1 MITIFSYNVNGIRA
15 AIKKGF
21 FDWFK
26 DTQPDILCVQ
36 ELKATPDQFDSNIF
50 ESLGYICIWNPAEK
64 KGYSGVAI
72 LTKKKPERL
81 SLGLK
86 NPAFDIEGR
95 VIRADFK
102 NFTLICVY
110 VPSGTMGDE
119 RQSVKMAFLK
129 EFYNYTKSILN
140 ENVNLIISGDFNICH
155 KPIDINHPEKHENVS
170 GFLPE
175 EREWFD
181 NFVALG
187 LIDTFRVFNKE
198 PNQYSWWSYRQNARE
213 KNLGWRID
221 YHLINEKL
229 LPYLVDA
236 KIHNYTYHSDHVPVS
251 VKLNIDF

>member
-15 AIKKGF
+15 ALKKGLF
-21 FDWFK
+21 EWVK
-26 DTQPDILCVQ
+26 ATQPDILCMQ
-36 ELKATPDQFDSNIF
+36 EIKATPDQFESNIF
-50 ESLGYICIWNPAEK
+50 EELGYNCIWNSADK
-64 KGYSGVAI
+64 KGYSGVAL
-72 LTKKKPERL
+72 LTKQKPQTF
-81 SLGLK
+81 SLGVK
-86 NPAFDIEGR
+86 NPAFDVEGR
-95 VIRADFK
+95 VIRADYK
-102 NFTLICVY
+102 NFILICVY

-119 RQSVKMAFLK
+119 RQSVKMAFLN
-129 EFYNYTKSILN
+129 EFYEFVANILK
-140 ENVNLIISGDFNICH
+140 ENRNVVISGDFNICH
-155 KPIDINHPEKHENVS
+155 KPIDINFPEKHENVS

-181 NFVALG
+181 KFINLG

-198 PNQYSWWSYRQNARE
+198 PNNYSWWSYRQNARA

-236 KIHNYTYHSDHVPVS
+236 KIHNDLYHSDHVPVS